1 MVDWNPVLSSPDGEV
16 NPYRDRMV
24 ARERDLIRNDGW
36 ASAAVTRAIDNVVGA
51 NFRPIA
57 KPDYRALAAISGNKG
72 FDHQWAEEW
81 SQAFAGYYRAWA
93 DDTSK
98 YCDSERFQTLPQQYR
113 LAFRHLLSDGDAL
126 AMIRWMPERI
136 RSRRCAICHGGA
148 DHRSRPAFEPA
159 AAL

>member
-57 KPDYRALAAISGNKG
+57 KPDYRALAAISGNKVRPSVG
-72 FDHQWAEEW
+72 GRMEP
-81 SQAFAGYYRAWA
+81 SIRGL
-93 DDTSK
+93 
-98 YCDSERFQTLPQQYR
+98 LPR
-113 LAFRHLLSDGDAL
+113 L
-126 AMIRWMPERI
+126 
-136 RSRRCAICHGGA
+136 GG
-148 DHRSRPAFEPA
+148 
-159 AAL
+159 

>member
-1 MVDWNPVLSSPDGEV
+1 MANRCHPQRDRFSEPSAGAVRGSHTPYDAADIHGGHMVDWNPVLSSPDGEV

-72 FDHQWAEEW
+72 IRPSVGGRMEP
-81 SQAFAGYYRAWA
+81 SIRGL
-93 DDTSK
+93 
-98 YCDSERFQTLPQQYR
+98 LPR
-113 LAFRHLLSDGDAL
+113 L
-126 AMIRWMPERI
+126 
-136 RSRRCAICHGGA
+136 GG
-148 DHRSRPAFEPA
+148 
-159 AAL
+159 